1 MKQKGEEFGA
11 RQYRA
16 DHTKEGRQEGVSGWP
31 RTENSE
37 CPHIDVSVS
46 IYLV

>member
-37 CPHIDVSVS
+37 GPHIDVSIS